1 VILIATV
8 EWGRAGSVKIAR
20 WLVPVIAVGVVTPLS
35 IGIGTLLLGSD
46 DSEAAGGDVPAS
58 VGTELKAGDVGVPV
72 MYAKLIRDAADDC
85 DDKLLTAPVLAA
97 QLKRESNFNARARS
111 LAADEPSDDG
121 GSLTDPR
128 SAEQRAEDGNAGGKP
143 AEEGL
148 SGDEP
153 ASGSGS
159 GSGSEDASPGGGLPD
174 VAQAER
180 PVTRGIA
187 QFSDAD
193 WAAEGVDGN
202 NDGVKDVLDPADAI
216 PAQGKKMCALLRTA
230 KERPGY
236 RGTPLELALAG
247 YRLGWRTVE
256 EYGGLPRAS
265 GADGETYDYVKAV
278 MKSYPKMVV
287 PVGGVSG
294 GWTLPVDGPA
304 GTPYHQR
311 GSSWSTG
318 LHTGVDFVVP
328 TGTPVKAIGPGEVVT
343 AGPGGDYGDQ
353 VVIRHEDGT
362 FSQYAHLS
370 EVKAVVGQSV
380 QGGTLIGWSGETGN
394 ASGPHLHFEVRTGP
408 AFGSDLSPV
417 PYLRAKG
424 LIL

>member
-1 VILIATV
+1 MP
-8 EWGRAGSVKIAR
+8 
-20 WLVPVIAVGVVTPLS
+20 LVAVGVVTPVS

-46 DSEAAGGDVPAS
+46 DSEAAGTGVPAPMS
-58 VGTELKAGDVGVPV
+58 TELKAGDVGVPV

-85 DDKLLTAPVLAA
+85 GDKLLTAPVLAA

-111 LAADEPSDDG
+111 LAAGEPVDDE

-128 SAEQRAEDGNAGGKP
+128 SAEQRAKDEKAGGD
-143 AEEGL
+143 GL
-148 SGDEP
+148 SDEEATTGP
-153 ASGSGS
+153 
-159 GSGSEDASPGGGLPD
+159 GSEDGSPGGDLAD
-174 VAQAER
+174 ASKAER

-193 WAAEGVDGN
+193 WAAEGIDGN

-216 PAQGKKMCALLRTA
+216 PAQGRKMCELLETA
-230 KERPGY
+230 KEHPGY
-236 RGTPLELALAG
+236 RGAPLELALAG
-247 YRLGWRTVE
+247 YRLGWKTVE
-256 EYGGLPRAS
+256 EYGGVPRAS
-265 GADGETYDYVKAV
+265 GADGETYAYVEAV

-287 PVGGVSG
+287 PVGGAVSG
-294 GWTLPVDGPA
+294 GWTLPVEGPA

-311 GSSWSTG
+311 GTSWSTG

-328 TGTPVKAIGPGEVVT
+328 TGTQVKAIGPGEVVT
-343 AGPGGDYGDQ
+343 AGDGGDYGNQ

-370 EVKAVVGQSV
+370 QVKAVVGQSV
-380 QGGTLIGWSGETGN
+380 QGGTLIGWSGDTGN
-394 ASGPHLHFEVRTGP
+394 ATGPHLHFEVRTG
-408 AFGSDLSPV
+408 AGFGSDVSPV
-417 PYLRAKG
+417 PFLRAKG

>member
-1 VILIATV
+1 M
-8 EWGRAGSVKIAR
+8 KIAR
-20 WLVPVIAVGVVTPLS
+20 WMVPVIVGVVVTPLS
-35 IGIGTLLLGSD
+35 IGLGGILLGTFD
-46 DSEAAGGDVPAS
+46 DSEAAGGDVPAPMS
-58 VGTELKAGDVGVPV
+58 TELKAGDVGVPV
-72 MYAKLIRDAADDC
+72 VYAKLIRDAAADC
-85 DDKLLTAPVLAA
+85 DEKLLTAPVLAA
-97 QLKRESNFNARARS
+97 QLKRESNFNPRARS
-111 LAADEPSDDG
+111 VAADGPADDE

-128 SAEQRAEDGNAGGKP
+128 NEEQRAEDGDL

-148 SGDEP
+148 SGEEP
-153 ASGSGS
+153 GSGS
-159 GSGSEDASPGGGLPD
+159 GSQDASPGDDLPD

-193 WAAEGVDGN
+193 WAAEGIDGN

-216 PAQGKKMCALLRTA
+216 PSQGRRMCALLRTA
-230 KERPGY
+230 KEHPGF

-247 YRLGWRTVE
+247 YRVSWRTVE
-256 EYGGLPRAS
+256 EYGGVPRAS
-265 GADGETYDYVKAV
+265 GADGETYEYVKAV

-287 PVGGVSG
+287 PVGGDAG
-294 GWTLPVDGPA
+294 GWTLPVEGPA

-343 AGPGGDYGDQ
+343 AGPGGDYGNQ

-370 EVKAVVGQSV
+370 EAKAVVGQSV

-394 ASGPHLHFEVRTGP
+394 ASGPHLHFEIRTGP

-417 PYLRAKG
+417 PYLRARG

>member
-1 VILIATV
+1 M
-8 EWGRAGSVKIAR
+8 KIAR
-20 WLVPVIAVGVVTPLS
+20 WMVPVIVGVVVTPLS
-35 IGIGTLLLGSD
+35 IGVGGLLLGTFD
-46 DSEAAGGDVPAS
+46 DSETAGGEVPAPMS
-58 VGTELKAGDVGVPV
+58 TELKAGDVGVPV
-72 MYAKLIRDAADDC
+72 VYAKLIRDAAADC
-85 DDKLLTAPVLAA
+85 DEKLLTAPVLAA
-97 QLKRESNFNARARS
+97 QLKRESNFNPRARS
-111 LAADEPSDDG
+111 VAADEPVGDE

-128 SAEQRAEDGNAGGKP
+128 SEEQRAEDGDP
-143 AEEGL
+143 AEDGL
-148 SGDEP
+148 TGEDSATGSANASSGGE
-153 ASGSGS
+153 
-159 GSGSEDASPGGGLPD
+159 LPD

-193 WAAEGVDGN
+193 WAAAGIDGN

-216 PAQGKKMCALLRTA
+216 PAQGRKMCELLRTA
-230 KERPGY
+230 KQHPGY
-236 RGTPLELALAG
+236 RGAPLELALAG
-247 YRLGWRTVE
+247 YRVSWKTVE
-256 EYGGLPRAS
+256 EYGGVPRAS
-265 GADGETYDYVKAV
+265 GADGETYEYVEAV

-287 PVGGVSG
+287 PVGGAVSG
-294 GWTLPVDGPA
+294 GWTLPVEGPA

-343 AGPGGDYGDQ
+343 AGAGGDYGNQ

-394 ASGPHLHFEVRTGP
+394 ASGPHLHFEIRTGP

-417 PYLRAKG
+417 PYLRAKD

>member
-1 VILIATV
+1 M
-8 EWGRAGSVKIAR
+8 
-20 WLVPVIAVGVVTPLS
+20 VPVMVGVVVTPLS
-35 IGIGTLLLGSD
+35 IGLGAVLLGSFD
-46 DSEAAGGDVPAS
+46 DSEAAGGDVPAPM
-58 VGTELKAGDVGVPV
+58 GTALKAGDVGVPAL
-72 MYAKLIRDAADDC
+72 YAKLLRDAAADC
-85 DDKLLTAPVLAA
+85 DEKLLTAPLLAA
-97 QLKRESNFNARARS
+97 QLKRESNFDPRARS
-111 LAADEPSDDG
+111 VAADGPADDE

-128 SAEQRAEDGNAGGKP
+128 SDEQRAKDAETGGKP
-143 AEEGL
+143 VEAAPSREEHATGP
-148 SGDEP
+148 GPGE
-153 ASGSGS
+153 ASS
-159 GSGSEDASPGGGLPD
+159 SEDLPG

-193 WAAEGVDGN
+193 WAADGIDGN
-202 NDGVKDVLDPADAI
+202 NDGVKDVWDPADAV
-216 PAQGKKMCALLRTA
+216 PAQGRKMCELLRTA
-230 KERPGY
+230 KNHPGY

-247 YRLGWRTVE
+247 YRVSWSTVE
-256 EYGGLPRAS
+256 KYGGVPRAS

-287 PVGGVSG
+287 PVGGDVSG
-294 GWTLPVDGPA
+294 GWTLPVEGPA
-304 GTPYHQR
+304 GTPYHQQ
-311 GSSWSTG
+311 GSAWSTG

-328 TGTPVKAIGPGEVVT
+328 TGTPVEAIGPGEVVT
-343 AGPGGDYGDQ
+343 AGAGGDYGNQ

-380 QGGTLIGWSGETGN
+380 QGGTLVGWSGETGN
-394 ASGPHLHFEVRTGP
+394 ATGPHLHFEIRRGP
-408 AFGSDLSPV
+408 AFGSDISPV